1 MTQKVDV
8 QLDAGD
14 RIVFL
19 GDSITQ
25 AGSRP
30 GGYVD
35 LLRESIARFSGP
47 SGVEVIASGI
57 SGDRVPNCLARLEG
71 DVLSHRP
78 SWVVVYAG
86 VNDVWHST
94 RGEGTDA
101 EEFRE
106 SLHEIVNR
114 CQDHGARVCLA
125 TLGLIGEKT
134 DGSNSFDAQH
144 DAYSD
149 IVREVADLSDSYL
162 VDLRIELLS
171 HLRKINPG
179 GRPHSIITTD
189 GVHLNALGN
198 QFVAA
203 VFGRFFGFDEDAAD
217 SKILRHIVLFRF
229 RPETTVATKARLDHS
244 FMQLKS
250 KIPEVI
256 SIEAGTNNSPEGL
269 SDGFTHGY
277 VVTFRS
283 ENDRAVY
290 LPHPE
295 HQKFVTLVKPHLE
308 KALVFDFMADADQ
321 GIDPS
326 VNSFGG
332 TSS

>member
-78 SWVVVYAG
+78 AWVVVYAG

-134 DGSNSFDAQH
+134 DGSNSFDAQL

-229 RPETTVATKARLDHS
+229 RPETTVATKARLDDS

>member
-78 SWVVVYAG
+78 AWVVVYAG

-94 RGEGTDA
+94 RGEGTGA

-134 DGSNSFDAQH
+134 DGSNSFDAQL

-290 LPHPE
+290 LSHPE

>member
-78 SWVVVYAG
+78 AWVVVYAG

-125 TLGLIGEKT
+125 TVGLIGEKT
-134 DGSNSFDAQH
+134 DGSNSFDAQL

>member
-1 MTQKVDV
+1 MTQNVDI

-35 LLRESIARFSGP
+35 LFRDSIDRFSDP
-47 SGVEVIASGI
+47 SEVEVIASGM
-57 SGDRVPNCLARLEG
+57 SGDRVPNCLARLER

-78 SWVVVYAG
+78 AWVVVYAG
-86 VNDVWHST
+86 INDVWHST

-106 SLHEIVNR
+106 SLHEIVTR
-114 CQDHGARVCLA
+114 CQDHGARVCLV

-134 DGSNSFDAQH
+134 DGSNSLDAQL

-149 IVREVADLSDSYL
+149 IVREVADLADSHL
-162 VDLRIELLS
+162 VDLRVELLS
-171 HLRKINPG
+171 HLRKINPV

-189 GVHLNALGN
+189 GVHLNASGN
-198 QFVAA
+198 QFVSG
-203 VFGRFFGFDEDAAD
+203 VFSRFFGFDEGPAD

-229 RPETTVATKARLDHS
+229 RPETTAATKARLDDA
-244 FMQLKS
+244 FMQLKT

-283 ENDRAVY
+283 ENDRALY

-308 KALVFDFMADADQ
+308 KALVFDFTTDADQ
-321 GIDPS
+321 GID
-326 VNSFGG
+326 
-332 TSS
+332 SSISSSD